1 MALTKDLAG
10 YQHPYVTVDGV
21 LFRSNGTC
29 LEVKLIQPPKL
40 EGQWSLPG
48 GFVSI
53 DKLAIDTL
61 REKMAEKANIS
72 GFYAEQL
79 QTYDAM
85 TRDERG
91 RVLTIAYLC
100 LTNDFSD
107 SNDWFAVVS
116 NDELAQEDMVIKL
129 DSLAFDHGQ
138 IIRDAKER
146 LTNKLWYSDL
156 ARYLLPEEFKM
167 SAAQRLFEM
176 LEGSNYHN
184 NFRRNMRDRV
194 IEVGIETSG
203 HHGGPKATL
212 YRWAT
217 PNRKEK

>member
-79 QTYDAM
+79 QTYDAL

-91 RVLTIAYLC
+91 RVLTIA
-100 LTNDFSD
+100 
-107 SNDWFAVVS
+107 
-116 NDELAQEDMVIKL
+116 
-129 DSLAFDHGQ
+129 
-138 IIRDAKER
+138 
-146 LTNKLWYSDL
+146 
-156 ARYLLPEEFKM
+156 
-167 SAAQRLFEM
+167 
-176 LEGSNYHN
+176 
-184 NFRRNMRDRV
+184 
-194 IEVGIETSG
+194 
-203 HHGGPKATL
+203 
-212 YRWAT
+212 
-217 PNRKEK
+217 